1 MQLILAVQHW
11 VLPLGWQYQYF
22 TLMMVVIQLKLFTK
36 MLLKMLKNI
45 INAQI
50 AIVAMSGTLNKNN
63 LHVTTYHTRLAN
75 LHN

>member
-22 TLMMVVIQLKLFTK
+22 TLMEVVIQLKLFTK

>member
-22 TLMMVVIQLKLFTK
+22 TLMVVVIQLKLFTK

>member
-1 MQLILAVQHW
+1 MQLSLAVQHW

-22 TLMMVVIQLKLFTK
+22 TLMVVVIQLKLFTK

>member
-22 TLMMVVIQLKLFTK
+22 TLMVVVIQLKVFTK

>member
-22 TLMMVVIQLKLFTK
+22 TLMVVVIQLKLFTK

-45 INAQI
+45 INTQI

>member
-1 MQLILAVQHW
+1 MV
-11 VLPLGWQYQYF
+11 
-22 TLMMVVIQLKLFTK
+22 VVIQLKLFTK